1 MNYIGSKLSLRPFIK
16 EKILEVSRLDKEDKV
31 FGDLFAGTGVIGNE
45 FKKMG
50 YKVISNDIQHYSYI
64 LNKHYI
70 ENNYPMNTK
79 LLEHLNSLKGQ
90 EGFIYNNY
98 CMGSG
103 SERNYF
109 SDFNGKKCDAIRQE
123 LEKLYKDKEID
134 KHQYNFLA
142 SLINS
147 IDKYANT
154 VSIYGAFLKSLKK
167 RAEKNFKLELLPII
181 EGNKKGK
188 VYNEDVNSLI
198 KKVKGDILYLD
209 PPYNSKQ
216 YSTNYH
222 LLETI
227 SRYDNPVIKGK
238 TGLRV
243 CNKQKSKFCS
253 KPQVKQVFEELI
265 SNANFK
271 YIFLSYNDEGL
282 MKLEDIK
289 RILEK
294 YGEYRYF
301 ATNYKRFKS
310 DKDKNR
316 NYKKSSTIEYLHCL
330 IKK

>member
-50 YKVISNDIQHYSYI
+50 YKVISNDIQ
-64 LNKHYI
+64 HYI

-134 KHQYNFLA
+134 KHQYNYFLA

-181 EGNKKGK
+181 KGNKKGK

-198 KKVKGDILYLD
+198 KKVKGDILCLD
-209 PPYNSKQ
+209 PPYNTRQ

-227 SRYDNPVIKGK
+227 SKYDNLVIKGK
-238 TGLRV
+238 TGLRA

-253 KPQVKQVFEELI
+253 KPQVNQVFEELI
-265 SNANFK
+265 SNADFK
-271 YIFLSYNDEGL
+271 YIFLSYKDEGL

-294 YGEYRYF
+294 YGEYRCF

>member
-1 MNYIGSKLSLRPFIK
+1 MNYIGSKLSLKPFIK
-16 EKILEVSRLDKEDKV
+16 EKILEVSRLDKEEKV

-123 LEKLYKDKEID
+123 LEKLYKNKEIN
-134 KHQYNFLA
+134 KHQYNYFLA

-188 VYNEDVNSLI
+188 VYNEHVNSL
-198 KKVKGDILYLD
+198 
-209 PPYNSKQ
+209 
-216 YSTNYH
+216 
-222 LLETI
+222 

-238 TGLRV
+238 TGLRA

-265 SNANFK
+265 SNADFK

>member
-16 EKILEVSRLDKEDKV
+16 EKILEVSRIDKEDKV

-98 CMGSG
+98 CMGSE

-123 LEKLYKDKEID
+123 LEKLYKNKEID
-134 KHQYNFLA
+134 KHQYNYFLA

-167 RAEKNFKLELLPII
+167 RAEKNLSLNYFLLLKEIR
-181 EGNKKGK
+181 KGK
-188 VYNEDVNSLI
+188 CI
-198 KKVKGDILYLD
+198 IRMQIL
-209 PPYNSKQ
+209 
-216 YSTNYH
+216 
-222 LLETI
+222 
-227 SRYDNPVIKGK
+227 
-238 TGLRV
+238 
-243 CNKQKSKFCS
+243 
-253 KPQVKQVFEELI
+253 
-265 SNANFK
+265 
-271 YIFLSYNDEGL
+271 
-282 MKLEDIK
+282 
-289 RILEK
+289 
-294 YGEYRYF
+294 
-301 ATNYKRFKS
+301 
-310 DKDKNR
+310 
-316 NYKKSSTIEYLHCL
+316 
-330 IKK
+330 

>member
-50 YKVISNDIQHYSYI
+50 YKVISNDIQ
-64 LNKHYI
+64 HYI

-134 KHQYNFLA
+134 KHQYNYFLA

-238 TGLRV
+238 TGLIA

-253 KPQVKQVFEELI
+253 KPQVNQVFEELI

>member
-1 MNYIGSKLSLRPFIK
+1 
-16 EKILEVSRLDKEDKV
+16 
-31 FGDLFAGTGVIGNE
+31 
-45 FKKMG
+45 
-50 YKVISNDIQHYSYI
+50 
-64 LNKHYI
+64 
-70 ENNYPMNTK
+70 MNTK

-123 LEKLYKDKEID
+123 LEKLYKNKEID
-134 KHQYNFLA
+134 KHQYNYFLA

-209 PPYNSKQ
+209 PPYNARQ

-238 TGLRV
+238 TGLRA

-253 KPQVKQVFEELI
+253 KPQVNQVFEELI
-265 SNANFK
+265 SNADFK

-294 YGEYRYF
+294 YGEYRCF

>member
-1 MNYIGSKLSLRPFIK
+1 MNYIGSKLSLKPFIK

-123 LEKLYKDKEID
+123 LEKLYKNKEID
-134 KHQYNFLA
+134 KHQYNYFLA

-198 KKVKGDILYLD
+198 KKANCRFLKKIFCNWLSFSVKFIW
-209 PPYNSKQ
+209 
-216 YSTNYH
+216 T
-222 LLETI
+222 
-227 SRYDNPVIKGK
+227 K
-238 TGLRV
+238 T
-243 CNKQKSKFCS
+243 
-253 KPQVKQVFEELI
+253 
-265 SNANFK
+265 
-271 YIFLSYNDEGL
+271 
-282 MKLEDIK
+282 
-289 RILEK
+289 
-294 YGEYRYF
+294 YR
-301 ATNYKRFKS
+301 K
-310 DKDKNR
+310 
-316 NYKKSSTIEYLHCL
+316 E
-330 IKK
+330 